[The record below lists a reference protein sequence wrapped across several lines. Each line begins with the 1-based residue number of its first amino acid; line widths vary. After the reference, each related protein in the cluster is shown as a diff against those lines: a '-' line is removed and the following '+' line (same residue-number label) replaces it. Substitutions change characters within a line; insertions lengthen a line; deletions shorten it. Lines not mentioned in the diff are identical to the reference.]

1 MATLVESH
9 YLGKK
14 GYTLAKSGLNEK
26 ELNQLKADLT
36 LKPQL
41 PGQRF
46 AGGVDINKPF
56 PVYRENEKKIYIPRF
71 FGIERFGEPLRDD
84 LDAGENI
91 ALDFAR
97 ELRDYQENIVK
108 TYC

>member
-41 PGQRF
+41 PGQQF